1 MSFASVPF
9 SGFGWDRGGMDRRDQ
24 AWLESALDDSATR
37 VVVVER
43 SSVLVEGHELAP
55 LTVGELPADDAVVA
69 LRDAVWLGRVDDET
83 WVAVPSSAGIE
94 TVLRDGV
101 TWADV
106 RQVAAGMS
114 AQDAALAATSVAIT
128 AWNAAN
134 VFCARCGQRMHPID
148 AGWVRVCNEG
158 HEEFPRLDPAVI
170 VRITDEE
177 DRVLVGHN
185 AAWEPGRYSIFA
197 GFVEPGESFEGA
209 VRREMREEVGLD
221 LTNITYMGSQPWPF
235 PRSLMVGFTAKAAS
249 TAVVTQP
256 DEIEEAR
263 WLSRD
268 ELRAAVADG
277 TVRLPGPSSIS
288 YALLADWF
296 GGALPV
302 REAVGRA

>member
-1 MSFASVPF
+1 M
-9 SGFGWDRGGMDRRDQ
+9 
-24 AWLESALDDSATR
+24 
-37 VVVVER
+37 
-43 SSVLVEGHELAP
+43 
-55 LTVGELPADDAVVA
+55 
-69 LRDAVWLGRVDDET
+69 
-83 WVAVPSSAGIE
+83 
-94 TVLRDGV
+94 
-101 TWADV
+101 
-106 RQVAAGMS
+106 
-114 AQDAALAATSVAIT
+114 AIT

-134 VFCARCGQRMHPID
+134 VFCARCGQRMRPID

-221 LTNITYMGSQPWPF
+221 LTDITYMGSQPWPF
-235 PRSLMVGFTAKAAS
+235 PRSLMVGFTAKAAT

-256 DEIEEAR
+256 DEIDEAR

-277 TVRLPGPSSIS
+277 SVRLPGPSSIS